1 MGQAMTGSNIPTPS
15 LNHVRVGTVG
25 NQLKAVSGVTV
36 ESTETAMR
44 VTDCGSDEL
53 ASQTFGAISV
63 GTTATNLAS
72 LTTNNVDVRARRGIQ
87 FKAASGNSGTIVLG
101 GSSVAYNATASSIN
115 GMPLAAGDTIF
126 LEVTRLSAIYAD
138 ASAAS
143 QVLHWI
149 AY

>member
-1 MGQAMTGSNIPTPS
+1 MTGSNSPAAS
-15 LNHVRVGTVG
+15 VNHVRLGSAG
-25 NQLKAVSGVTV
+25 NKLKPVSGVTV

-44 VTDCGSDEL
+44 VVDCGSDEL

-72 LTTNNVDVRARRGIQ
+72 LTTDKVDVRARRGIQ

-101 GSSVAYNATASSIN
+101 GSSVSYNATASSIN

-138 ASAAS
+138 ASASS